1 MFRLPRVASPRPVVP
16 ASGVPVPPRVNPLR
30 NAWRPMLA
38 ALLAGASALSAL
50 AADPAKVLRVSM
62 SDITS
67 LDPQQGTD
75 LMSTRIASHI
85 FEGLYQFDYL
95 ASPAKVVP
103 NTAEALPV
111 VADDGRTWTIR
122 LKRGILFTDHPAFK
136 GKPRELVAA
145 DYVYA
150 LKRRLDPNL
159 RGGGDPELTDL
170 ILGAR
175 AFVDPGRKP
184 GGRVDYD
191 APIPGLRAVDRHT
204 MQLRLT
210 KPNYTLLERLAV
222 LDTYAVA
229 REVVEAAGEAIMQTP
244 VGTGPYRLVEW
255 KRASRVVLEANP
267 RYRAIAFPESDDP
280 SHRELVARMQGRKLP
295 AIGRVEVSIIEE
307 PTPELLSFSQGTLD
321 ILGIGGDTARRVLDG
336 DRLKAEYA
344 QRGIV
349 HHRSPAPYIT
359 FTYFN
364 IDDAT
369 VGGMSNEQVALRRAI
384 AMGFDS
390 GELIRVL
397 FAGNALPANQLLP
410 PGVSGHD
417 RSLPPKSLY
426 DPAAARALLDRFG
439 FRDRDGDGFRERP
452 DGSPLTVVRATL
464 PESWYREV
472 DLLWKKNMEA
482 IGVRMQ
488 VQQQTF
494 AELLNLSL
502 TGKLPMFNLGYRALA
517 PSGYEILQTLW
528 GKAPNDTNRSRFR
541 LAEYDAAYEKFIA
554 TPDGPARVAL
564 ARRMSELAAAYVPMT
579 LHTFGIANVLV
590 QPWVEG
596 YAISAFG
603 QSWKYLDID
612 PAKRKAGK

>member
-1 MFRLPRVASPRPVVP
+1 MH
-16 ASGVPVPPRVNPLR
+16 PLR
-30 NAWRPMLA
+30 RLLPILLVA
-38 ALLAGASALSAL
+38 ACTAMTAL

-62 SDITS
+62 PDITS

-95 ASPAKVVP
+95 ATPAKVVP
-103 NTAEALPV
+103 NTAEALPAV
-111 VADDGRTWTIR
+111 TDGGRTWTIR
-122 LKRGILFTDHPAFK
+122 LKRGIHFTDAPAFK
-136 GKPRELVAA
+136 GKPRELVAE

-170 ILGAR
+170 IVGAR
-175 AFVDPGRKP
+175 AFVDPARKP
-184 GGRVDYD
+184 GGKVDYD
-191 APIPGLRAVDRHT
+191 APIAGLRAVDRHT
-204 MQLRLT
+204 LELRLA

-229 REVVEAAGEAIMQTP
+229 REVVEAAGDAIMQTP

-255 KRASRVVLEANP
+255 KRASRIVLEANP
-267 RYRAIAFPESDDP
+267 RYRPIAFPASDDP
-280 SHRELVARMQGRKLP
+280 AHRDLVARMKGRKLP
-295 AIGRVEVSIIEE
+295 ALGRIEVSIIEE
-307 PTPELLSFSQGTLD
+307 PTPELLSFNQGSLD
-321 ILGIGGDTARRVLDG
+321 LLAVGGDTARRVLDG
-336 DRLKAEYA
+336 ERLRPEYA
-344 QRGIV
+344 ARGIV
-349 HHRSPAPYIT
+349 HHRSAAPYLT

-364 IDDAT
+364 IDDPV
-369 VGGMSNEQVALRRAI
+369 VGGMSNGQVALRRAI
-384 AMGFDS
+384 AMGFDN
-390 GELIRVL
+390 GEMIRVL

-417 RSLPPKSLY
+417 RSLPPTSIH

-439 FRDRDGDGFRERP
+439 FRDRDGDGIRERP
-452 DGSPLTVVRATL
+452 DGAPLTVMRGTL

-482 IGVRMQ
+482 IGIRMQ

-502 TGKLPMFNLGYRALA
+502 AGKLPMFNLGYRALA

-528 GKAPNDTNRSRFR
+528 GKAPHDTNRSRFR
-541 LAEYDAAYEKFIA
+541 LTEYDAAYEKFLA
-554 TPDGPARVAL
+554 TPDGPERVAL
-564 ARRMSELAAAYVPMT
+564 ARRMSEFAAAYTPMT
-579 LHTFGIANVLV
+579 LHTFGIANVIV
-590 QPWVEG
+590 QPWLEG

-603 QSWKYLDID
+603 ASWKYLDVD
-612 PAKRKAGK
+612 LARRKAGGK